1 MGILQ
6 NAISEIFHSYFIALD
21 LQLKLLVGTL
31 KLIYFFLSV
40 LSEFRFCRCLISPFT
55 HFSSQSGIFF
65 LEIVDF
71 CAETKLWMA

>member
-1 MGILQ
+1 MGVLQ
-6 NAISEIFHSYFIALD
+6 KATSKMFRSYFAVPS
-21 LQLKLLVGTL
+21 LQPKLLVGTP
-31 KLIYFFLSV
+31 KLTYFFLSM

-71 CAETKLWMA
+71 CAEAELWMA

>member
-6 NAISEIFHSYFIALD
+6 NAISKIFRSYFAVLG
-21 LQLKLLVGTL
+21 LQLKSLVGTP
-31 KLIYFFLSV
+31 KLTYFFLSL
-40 LSEFRFCRCLISPFT
+40 LSARCLISPFT

-71 CAETKLWMA
+71 CAEAELWTV

>member
-6 NAISEIFHSYFIALD
+6 NAISEIFRSYFVVLD

-71 CAETKLWMA
+71 CAEAELWMA

>member
-6 NAISEIFHSYFIALD
+6 NAISEIFRSYFAVLG
-21 LQLKLLVGTL
+21 LQLKLLVGAL
-31 KLIYFFLSV
+31 KLTYFFLSV

-71 CAETKLWMA
+71 CAEAELWMA